1 MIQAAKNPLGERLV
15 WRLVRSSLR
24 SHFHAVHVRRNG
36 DEQIAHLPTIYYVNH
51 SNWWDGYLC
60 MALNQLALRQDCY
73 LAMEQKNLRRYRFF
87 AWAGVFGLD
96 RDDGRDALAALDYA
110 AALLKDHPER
120 AAFMFP
126 EGTMAPNDH
135 RPLRFYSGV
144 AHLARRVG
152 DVRIIPIVLRY
163 EFLQEQRPEAFISV
177 GPPQIVSA
185 ASLHPRALTAS
196 LATTLTTELDAL
208 RDDVVAER
216 LADFQP
222 ILQGKGGVDRIF
234 DRAMS
239 RGRRESRRLS
249 RVAGG

>member
-1 MIQAAKNPLGERLV
+1 MIQAAKNPLGGWLV

-24 SHFHAVHVRRNG
+24 SHFHAVHVRRKDN
-36 DEQIAHLPTIYYVNH
+36 DQAAPLPAIYYVNH
-51 SNWWDGYLC
+51 SSWWDGYTC
-60 MALNQLALRQDCY
+60 MALNQLVLRQDCY
-73 LAMEQKNLRRYRFF
+73 LAMEERNLRRYRFF

-96 RDDGRDALAALDYA
+96 RDDGRAALAALDYA

-120 AAFMFP
+120 AVFMFP

-135 RPLRFYSGV
+135 RPLRLYSGV

-152 DVRIIPIVLRY
+152 EVQVIPIALRY
-163 EFLQEQRPEAFISV
+163 EFLQEQRPEVFISV
-177 GPPQIVSA
+177 GQPQVVTD

-196 LATTLTTELDAL
+196 LAATLTEELDTL

-216 LADFQP
+216 LAGFQT
-222 ILQGKGGVDRIF
+222 ILRGKGGVDRIF

-249 RVAGG
+249 RMWD